1 MSRQKE
7 YFLVLDTETCNTIEQ
22 PLPYDI
28 GYAVCDRYGKIY
40 LERSFVVAETFCD
53 MKDVMKSAYYAE
65 KIPHYWDDIKNGSRT
80 IKSMWTIRKQLVD
93 DMKKFNIKKV
103 GAYNIAFDK
112 RALNN
117 LMRYVSKSWC
127 RWFFPFGVEF
137 FDIWNCACDL
147 LLARKSYI
155 DFALKNGL
163 ISDKDNILT
172 SAESAY
178 KYIKKMTDFQE
189 SHTGL
194 EDVRIEVEILA
205 ECYKQHKKMDTSI
218 NTACWRKV
226 QRKRKE
232 LDLRAVFK

>member
-1 MSRQKE
+1 
-7 YFLVLDTETCNTIEQ
+7 
-22 PLPYDI
+22 
-28 GYAVCDRYGKIY
+28 
-40 LERSFVVAETFCD
+40 

-65 KIPHYWDDIKNGSRT
+65 KLPKYWEDIKNGSRI
-80 IKSMWTIRKQLVD
+80 IKPMWTIRKQLID
-93 DMKKFNIKKV
+93 DIKLFNIKKI

-127 RWFFPFGVEF
+127 RWFFPFRVEF
-137 FDIWNCACDL
+137 FDIWNCTCEL

-163 ISDKDNILT
+163 VSDKDNILT
-172 SAESAY
+172 SAESTY
-178 KYIKKMTDFQE
+178 KYIKNAIDFEE

-218 NTACWRKV
+218 NTSCWRKV

-232 LDLRAVFK
+232 IDLRAVFR

>member
-1 MSRQKE
+1 MRQKE
-7 YFLVLDTETCNTIEQ
+7 YFIVLDTETCNTIEQ

-28 GYAVCDRYGKIY
+28 GWAICDRHGKIY
-40 LERSFVVAETFCD
+40 RERSFIIAETFLD
-53 MKDVMKSAYYAE
+53 MKDVMMSAYYAE
-65 KIPHYWDDIKNGSRT
+65 KIPKYWDDIKNGNRL
-80 IKSMWTIRKQLVD
+80 IKPMWTVRRQLLD
-93 DMKKFNIKKV
+93 DIKTFNIKKI

-127 RWFFPFGVEF
+127 RWFFPFGIEF
-137 FDIWNCACDL
+137 FDIWNCACEL

-163 ISDKDNILT
+163 VSEKDNILT
-172 SAESAY
+172 SAEATY
-178 KYIKKMTDFQE
+178 KYIKNKIDFEE

-205 ECYKQHKKMDTSI
+205 ECYKQHKKMNTSIDTS
-218 NTACWRKV
+218 CWWKV
-226 QRKRKE
+226 QKKRKSMG
-232 LDLRAVFK
+232 KSN